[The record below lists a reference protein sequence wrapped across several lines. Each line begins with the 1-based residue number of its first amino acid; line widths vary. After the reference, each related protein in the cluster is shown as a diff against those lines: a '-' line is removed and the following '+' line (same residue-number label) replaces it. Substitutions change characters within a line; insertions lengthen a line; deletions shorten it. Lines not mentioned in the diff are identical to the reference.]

1 MKKGKIIDERGFLFG
16 KISVVDIL
24 AVALVIALGLML
36 YVRFFAGDE
45 AGGSVSSTGKVQIEY
60 VVKVNSVRELHR
72 DTLQPGDMIY
82 DGELGPLLGTVKEVT
97 AEPASTLATF
107 QDGHIAAVPMEGYY
121 DLYVTVTA
129 ESTVSA
135 GGYYLGGSIELT
147 KNIGLQL
154 TTRYDTM
161 SGTVVSVG

>member
-36 YVRFFAGDE
+36 YVRFFAGDGTE
-45 AGGSVSSTGKVQIEY
+45 GSVSSTGKVQVEY
-60 VVKVNSVRELHR
+60 VVKISGARGWHR
-72 DTLQPGDMIY
+72 DTLQPGDQVY
-82 DGELGPLLGTVKEVT
+82 AGELGPLVGTVKAVN
-97 AEPASTLATF
+97 AEPASTLITY
-107 QDGHIAAVPMEGYY
+107 QDGHIASVPLEEYY
-121 DLYVTVTA
+121 DIYLTMTA

-147 KNIGLQL
+147 KNTVLQI
-154 TTRYDTM
+154 TTLYDSM
-161 SGTVVSVG
+161 AGVVVSVG